1 MENLLLESM
10 YRLGFSCLG
19 SASFS
24 LGACGFLSGSSR
36 GASCFFEF
44 LSFIFVPHSSSPPP
58 NLLANFSS
66 VLSAPKPVFVP
77 YWVSAGYSRPIASS
91 LGASVAS
98 VAPVAASFGSL
109 GSVDLFSSVSIS
121 ISVSVSV
128 AAPVASSVTVAAF
141 SSAAVS
147 SAFSAASSIFSIFE
161 AVGSSGSVAAA
172 VGSVSVV
179 AAVEV

>member
-91 LGASVAS
+91 LGASVA
-98 VAPVAASFGSL
+98 PVAASFGSL
-109 GSVDLFSSVSIS
+109 GSVDFFSSVS